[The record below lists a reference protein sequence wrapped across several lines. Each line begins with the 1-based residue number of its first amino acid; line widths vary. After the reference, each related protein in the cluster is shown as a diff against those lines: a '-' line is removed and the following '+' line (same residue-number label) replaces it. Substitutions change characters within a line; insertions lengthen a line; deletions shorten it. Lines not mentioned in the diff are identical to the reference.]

1 MTTNVRMANKQDK
14 EGIKKLWSEV
24 FVDDSTNFVEW
35 FYENRYNRAF
45 ATCLEADGE
54 IASAMQGYPF
64 NLRIRGRIVQAS
76 ILAGVSTYEKHRGKG
91 FMSKVFKAH
100 MEQIRDAGIP
110 LVPHT
115 PANTPTFFSKGHYPV
130 TETKIVTI
138 KAMDYDSEA
147 KIFPLKDIKSEYG
160 NMFACYTKWSLPYS
174 GIVARSMSDFTLKMA
189 DYSADDSKVSILY
202 KGSNVKAYGVFY
214 ILPEYIYVEEIAYDS
229 SESLTEMLKKVAT
242 LGKEV
247 RAKLPTDSVVNIE
260 GATSKTRLQGV
271 VGVANMSAFLKAL
284 FPFIPK
290 DFEDSCIEVVDR
302 IVDTNNGVYKL
313 DGRVVNEKP
322 HITIEAGRLAQVLC
336 GYKTLDEQLE
346 ENNVVVHDKA
356 IFDRLNN
363 LLPKEKCFIIDEY

>member
-1 MTTNVRMANKQDK
+1 MTKIVRMAKKQDK

-24 FVDDSTNFVEW
+24 FVEDSESFVEW

-45 ATCLEADGE
+45 STCLEVDGE
-54 IASAMQGYPF
+54 IVSAMQGYPF

-91 FMSKVFKAH
+91 FMSMVFKSH

-130 TETKIVTI
+130 TETKIVSI
-138 KAMDYDSEA
+138 DAKNYESKAQ
-147 KIFPLKDIKSEYG
+147 IFPLKEVKSEYG
-160 NMFACYTKWSLPYS
+160 NMFVCYTKWSLPYS
-174 GIVARSMSDFTLKMA
+174 GIVARTMSDFTLKMA
-189 DYSADDSKVSILY
+189 DYCADDTRVSILY
-202 KGSNVKAYGVFY
+202 SDDNVAAYGVFY
-214 ILPEYIYVEEIAYDS
+214 ELPEYIYVEEIAYDS
-229 SESLTEMLKKVAT
+229 SDSLTDMLKSIAT

-260 GATSKTRLQGV
+260 GATSKTKLQGV
-271 VGVANMSAFLKAL
+271 MGVANMSAFLKAM
-284 FPFIPK
+284 FPYIPK
-290 DFEDSCIEVVDR
+290 DYEDACIEVVDR

-313 DGRVVNEKP
+313 DGSVGNEKP

-336 GYKTLDEQLE
+336 GFKTLDEQLA
-346 ENNVVVHDKA
+346 ENNVVVHDKNV
-356 IFDRLNN
+356 FDKLNN